1 MKILCVSCYCSDK
14 TFSSLFELLTNK
26 PEVSIQN
33 YMSLFLAGFNKNN
46 IDVTCISERQIF
58 NNEKKKFWL
67 GYKESDNN
75 CKEIIYLPTITIPVF
90 SQLFRFFYNLFFFFV
105 YFIKNEKP
113 NVMICDVMRFYTSF
127 PALLVAKLMH
137 IKCVGYAADIPQMYH
152 HQKKK
157 KQSSIKLL
165 AKKMYSSTSIYYDGY
180 ILLSEFMNEYINP
193 KRHPYIVVEG
203 LVGETEH
210 IQTLLFENKSIDS
223 DELTLMYSGGLYE
236 KYGVKMLIDAIVG
249 LNDINIKLWLFGKG
263 ELVDY
268 ITELNNPH
276 VIYCGYKPHSE
287 IIEKQRQA
295 DLLINPR
302 FTNEEYTKYSFP
314 SKTMEY
320 LASGTPVISTRIKG
334 IPDEYFKY
342 IIPIKEESIK
352 GIQCVLKEVLSMSK
366 KSLIEMGKSSQ
377 KFVYKE
383 KNNVVQT
390 ARVINWMEKFK

>member
-1 MKILCVSCYCSDK
+1 MKIVCVSCYCSDQ
-14 TFSSLFELLTNK
+14 TFSSLFELLTCK

-33 YMSLFLAGFNKNN
+33 YMSLFLAGLNKNN
-46 IDVTCISERQIF
+46 IDVKCITERQIF
-58 NNEKKKFWL
+58 NNEKKKVWV
-67 GYKESDNN
+67 GYKEKDNN
-75 CKEIIYLPTITIPVF
+75 CEEIVYLPTVTIPVL
-90 SQLFRFFYNLFFFFV
+90 SQLFRFFYNLYFFLI

-113 NVMICDVMRFYTSF
+113 NIMVCDIMRFYTSF

-157 KQSSIKLL
+157 RQTLIKLL
-165 AKKMYSSTSIYYDGY
+165 LKRIYSSTSIYYDGY
-180 ILLSEFMNEYINP
+180 ILLSEFMNEHINP
-193 KRHPYIVVEG
+193 KGHPYIVVEG
-203 LVGETEH
+203 LVGETEPPKM
-210 IQTLLFENKSIDS
+210 LLLENKRIDN
-223 DELTLMYSGGLYE
+223 ELTLMYSGGLYE
-236 KYGVKMLIDAIVG
+236 KYGVKMLIDAIAG
-249 LNDINIKLWLFGKG
+249 LNDICVKLWLFGKG

-268 ITELNNPH
+268 ITELNNPNI
-276 VIYCGYKPHSE
+276 IYCGYKPHSE
-287 IIEKQRQA
+287 IIAKQHQA
-295 DLLINPR
+295 DFLINPR

-352 GIQCVLKEVLSMSK
+352 GIQCVLKEVFSMSK
-366 KSLIEMGKSSQ
+366 ESLIKLGKSSQ
-377 KFVYKE
+377 EFVYKE

-390 ARVINWMEKFK
+390 ARVIDWMKKFE